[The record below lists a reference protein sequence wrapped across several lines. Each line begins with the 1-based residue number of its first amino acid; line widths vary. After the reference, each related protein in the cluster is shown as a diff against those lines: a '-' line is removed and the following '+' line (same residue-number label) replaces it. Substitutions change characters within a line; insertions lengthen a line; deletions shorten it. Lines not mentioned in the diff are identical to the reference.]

1 MNYKTMLLATAAV
14 FASTQ
19 AMAADI
25 TGAFAVPGEGQF
37 LSDTSLGYNRA
48 KAKHHGGVGEQTYA
62 AETLE
67 YGLTDAVSVNATIAN
82 LFDTQG
88 GYNNDHNWAYALGA
102 KYNTNFDKVLFQ
114 VAGTYATADSN
125 DFYGHRAGNDW
136 AKYVSAEV
144 KLGYDM
150 GDGLTPYATYYFG
163 SNIDEGHRDIDQSVA
178 LGVHKYYGQYA
189 LDAAVRYDFETNHSN
204 TNEWWVDVEADY
216 YLKDNV
222 VLGTYGS
229 YFIDG
234 SGSKDIDYAYEA
246 GVHVKVL
253 F

>member
-37 LSDTSLGYNRA
+37 LSDTSLGYERA
-48 KAKHHGGVGEQTYA
+48 KAKHHWGVGEQTYV

-82 LFDTQG
+82 MFDTQG
-88 GYNNDHNWAYALGA
+88 EYNNDHNWGYALGA
-102 KYNTNFDKVLFQ
+102 KYNTNFDKTLFQ
-114 VAGTYATADSN
+114 VAVSYETYN
-125 DFYGHRAGNDW
+125 PKDFGGHHVDKRW
-136 AKYVSAEV
+136 QKYVGTDV

-150 GDGLTPYATYYFG
+150 GDGLTPYATYHFG
-163 SNIDEGHRDIDQSVA
+163 SDIDNAQRDIDQSVS
-178 LGVHKYYGQYA
+178 LGVHKFYGQYA
-189 LDAAVRYDFETNHSN
+189 LDVAVRYDFETEGKN
-204 TNEWWVDVEADY
+204 TNDWWLDAEADY

-222 VLGTYGS
+222 VLGAYGS
-229 YFIDG
+229 YYIDG
-234 SGSKDIDYAYEA
+234 TGSKNVDYAYEA